1 MNNPFNFFDKI
12 YCINLSERPDRW
24 NECLKNFE
32 KYEINNYQRID
43 AVKIDANIPS
53 KRKAQIGC
61 ALSFVKCFEKI
72 KNENLKNVLILE
84 DDFEFQTDKETLFQ
98 KLNNSLKELPEDW
111 DSLFLG
117 GTIVNDYGLF
127 PIQKYSDS
135 LFKLNSAHCLH
146 AAAFSKKGISKI
158 FENFNNKTDWYKELI
173 NNYENMD
180 VFMAKTYQHK
190 TNSFLTSE
198 LLCYQR
204 VNTSNIENTVY
215 DYSEWMNRNFNYF
228 KSLL

>member
-12 YCINLSERPDRW
+12 YCINLAERSDRW

-32 KYEINNYQRID
+32 KYEINNYERID
-43 AVKIDANIPS
+43 AVKIDANRPS
-53 KRKAQIGC
+53 KRKGQIGC
-61 ALSFVKCFEKI
+61 ALSFATCFEKM
-72 KNENLKNVLILE
+72 KKENLKNVLLFE
-84 DDFEFQTDKETLFQ
+84 DDFEFKYDKEILFE
-98 KLNNSLKELPEDW
+98 KLNNSLKDLPEDW

-117 GTIVNDYGLF
+117 GTVVNNYGFF
-127 PIQKYSDS
+127 PIEKYSDN

-146 AAAFSKKGISKI
+146 ATAFSRKGILKI
-158 FENFNNKTDWYKELI
+158 FDSFDNKIDWHKELI

-190 TNSFLTSE
+190 TKSFLTSD

-204 VNTSNIENTVY
+204 ISVSNIESAIY
-215 DYSEWMNRNFNYF
+215 DYSEWMDRNFNYF